1 MDGHDNLVLHSFVPF
16 FFCFPLF
23 QTACQGEVSNG
34 ALQRGQKCALWEC
47 ARIHRG
53 TQLLGAQG
61 WDLW

>member
-1 MDGHDNLVLHSFVPF
+1 MDTITLFCTVLCLS

-47 ARIHRG
+47 ARIRLG
-53 TQLLGAQG
+53 TQMLGVQG